1 MERNSLKRQELYFLT
16 RTSPKTSE
24 HFLSK
29 NRILGY
35 QRASAQGEFNLFTN
49 ACDQF
54 LNHLKNVKNASEH
67 TLRNYEI
74 DLRTLDEFL
83 SQEYKGK
90 LSIDQIDRKDIR
102 SFLAHLSAKKNS
114 KRTIVRRLSSIR
126 TFFKYL
132 FSEKIIPHNPTE
144 ELETPKID
152 KNIPY
157 SLTYDQIEKLFE
169 MPDIHSYL
177 GLRDRVIME
186 LFYSSGIRVSE
197 LVSLNRSDLDSDGLL
212 LKIRGKGKKERIV
225 PITKNAADWIKTYL
239 EHPERH
245 REMDGH
251 EAEVDPQAI
260 FINRLGTRLSTR
272 SVDRKFDKY
281 LLASGLAGKVTPHTI
296 RHTIATHWL
305 ERGMD
310 LKTIQ
315 TILGHTSLA
324 TTTIYTQVNPSLKK
338 KVFDAAH
345 PRAK

>member
-1 MERNSLKRQELYFLT
+1 L
-16 RTSPKTSE
+16 
-24 HFLSK
+24 FLS
-29 NRILGY
+29 
-35 QRASAQGEFNLFTN
+35 
-49 ACDQF
+49 ACDHF
-54 LNHLKNVKNASEH
+54 LNHLKNVKNCSEH
-67 TLRNYEI
+67 TLRNYAI
-74 DLRTLDEFL
+74 DLKTLQEFL
-83 SQEYKGK
+83 ENEHHGEIALDK
-90 LSIDQIDRKDIR
+90 IDRKDIR
-102 SFLAHLSAKKNS
+102 AFLAHLSSKKNS
-114 KRTIVRRLSSIR
+114 KRTIVRRLSSTR

-152 KNIPY
+152 KKIPY

-169 MPDIHSYL
+169 MPDINTYL

-197 LVSLNRSDLDSDGLL
+197 LVSLNRADLDTSGLL
-212 LKIRGKGKKERIV
+212 LRIRGKGKKERIV
-225 PITKNAADWIKTYL
+225 PITKNAIDWIATYL
-239 EHPERH
+239 EHPERYL
-245 REMDGH
+245 EIDGH
-251 EAEVDPQAI
+251 EAEVDPNAI
-260 FINRLGTRLSTR
+260 FLNRLGTRLTTR

-345 PRAK
+345 PRAKK

>member
-1 MERNSLKRQELYFLT
+1 M
-16 RTSPKTSE
+16 
-24 HFLSK
+24 FLS
-29 NRILGY
+29 
-35 QRASAQGEFNLFTN
+35 

-54 LNHLKNVKNASEH
+54 LNHLKNVKNSSEH
-67 TLRNYEI
+67 TIRNYAI
-74 DLRTLDEFL
+74 DLKTLQTYLEK
-83 SQEYKGK
+83 EHKGDVA
-90 LSIDQIDRKDIR
+90 IDKIDRKDIR
-102 SFLAHLSAKKNS
+102 GFLAELSAKQNS

-132 FSEKIIPHNPTE
+132 FSEKFIPHNPTE

-152 KNIPY
+152 KTIPH

-169 MPDIHSYL
+169 MPDTSTYI

-197 LVSLNRSDLDSDGLL
+197 LVGLNRADLDSENLL
-212 LKIRGKGKKERIV
+212 LRIRGKGKKERIV

-239 EHPERH
+239 ENPERYH
-245 REMDGH
+245 EVDGH

-260 FINRLGTRLSTR
+260 FLNRLGTRLTTR

-345 PRAK
+345 PRAL